1 MEAEDRVSRLESGLA
16 EAREQAQ
23 IQQNT
28 LDDILQLLQ
37 NMPGLKDIRTPEN
50 PVMTLRT
57 PAPTDMNSTLHMQAR
72 GLKPATPSEFDGDRI
87 KGRAFLNSCRLYISL
102 CDEQF
107 RDEQAQIH
115 WALSFMKSG
124 RAALY
129 ANRILRKEALDDLP
143 AFFQWRD
150 FERDFV
156 SKFCQKDEATAAMT
170 KLESTRYYQGRKSV
184 DDYIDEFSELVDEAG
199 YTDGL
204 AIVMK
209 FRKGLDRDI
218 QDRIAEMV
226 QGRPNDADPQGW
238 YNAAQLLDANKSANQ
253 AFHGSQR
260 TAPPVPNTRS
270 IFPVTRNTGPAPTNS
285 EAVVNFRPSA
295 SPGVPARGSNI
306 PVPMEVDATRRRNPI
321 PMLCRRCGEP
331 GHFAKECPRS
341 YDVRYMTSEEKEEW
355 IEQLLSDADVAK
367 TEIPDLTASSH
378 ATDPPQENPADFTSH
393 SG

>member
-1 MEAEDRVSRLESGLA
+1 M
-16 EAREQAQ
+16 
-23 IQQNT
+23 
-28 LDDILQLLQ
+28 
-37 NMPGLKDIRTPEN
+37 
-50 PVMTLRT
+50 
-57 PAPTDMNSTLHMQAR
+57 
-72 GLKPATPSEFDGDRI
+72 
-87 KGRAFLNSCRLYISL
+87 
-102 CDEQF
+102 
-107 RDEQAQIH
+107 
-115 WALSFMKSG
+115 
-124 RAALY
+124 ALY
-129 ANRILRKEALDDLP
+129 ANRILRKEASDDLP

-150 FERDFV
+150 FEQDFV

-285 EAVVNFRPSA
+285 GPTVNFRPSA
-295 SPGVPARGSNI
+295 YPGVPA
-306 PVPMEVDATRRRNPI
+306 
-321 PMLCRRCGEP
+321 
-331 GHFAKECPRS
+331 
-341 YDVRYMTSEEKEEW
+341 
-355 IEQLLSDADVAK
+355 
-367 TEIPDLTASSH
+367 
-378 ATDPPQENPADFTSH
+378 
-393 SG
+393 